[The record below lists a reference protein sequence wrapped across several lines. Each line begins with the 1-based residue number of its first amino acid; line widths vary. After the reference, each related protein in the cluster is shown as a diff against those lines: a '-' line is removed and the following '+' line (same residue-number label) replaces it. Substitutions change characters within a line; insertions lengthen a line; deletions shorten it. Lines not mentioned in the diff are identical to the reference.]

1 MAAASSSGLSRRELL
16 KVLNAALTVEARS
29 ALAYGML
36 VGDTVETGLSED
48 QWERMATI
56 RSQLSKN
63 AGDLAT
69 RIYSA
74 GGTPD
79 PGHFPFVATNY
90 NFLNADVML
99 ARVEPT
105 VPGDIAALD
114 KLATEHSGGELGELL
129 KGLAATKREQHK
141 VVQAILAEL
150 NPAPEPEPA
159 PEPDAAAGDAG
170 APATSE

>member
-1 MAAASSSGLSRRELL
+1 MAAAAKLSRRELV
-16 KVLNAALTVEARS
+16 KVLTAALEVEARS
-29 ALAYGML
+29 CLAYGVL
-36 VGDTVETGLSED
+36 VSDPVEGALPEA
-48 QWERMATI
+48 QWEQMTQL

-90 NFLNADVML
+90 NFLNIGPL
-99 ARVEPT
+99 LQKVEPT
-105 VPGDIAALD
+105 IHADIAKLEALA
-114 KLATEHSGGELGELL
+114 KAHPTGELGELL

-141 VVQAILAEL
+141 LVQGMLAAL
-150 NPAPEPEPA
+150 YPAPEPEAPA
-159 PEPDAAAGDAG
+159 DGDA
-170 APATSE
+170 PAAEQQ